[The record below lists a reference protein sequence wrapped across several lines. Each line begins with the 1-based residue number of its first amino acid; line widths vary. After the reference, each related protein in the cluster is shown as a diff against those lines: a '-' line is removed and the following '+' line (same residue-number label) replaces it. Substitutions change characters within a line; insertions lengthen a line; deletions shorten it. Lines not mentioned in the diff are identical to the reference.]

1 MAKKVD
7 SFPISAKWVYIYSLS
22 GVNLKATNGQIFS
35 LPSGFFALSR
45 DEIQKFFTNNYI
57 TVEYDDEDVGFTL
70 FCYDFAVV
78 GIQPASDITMA
89 GLVQVSSDTNLQV
102 KKIVGSNDEI
112 KALVDSIS
120 GALSS
125 LSGVVSD
132 TDTKVDVIGGNTT
145 AANALLS
152 DLKDELIKVYTVC
165 ETIANADPDTVLVEM
180 DENVGKIY
188 DNTVAGNS
196 LLTDLKTALGS
207 LSSTVVV
214 INSMLANIDSHAS
227 NIDVAIDAIGGN
239 TTAANSLLQNIK
251 DEITKAYTACESLI
265 AGQGVENSSLSA
277 IDGNLDTLNTSVSS
291 INTFVDAIGGNTTAA
306 NSLLSDLKDELTK
319 VYTVCQSI
327 LEKGVDSTVTDIDTK
342 VDAIGASVVA
352 LNTTASG
359 SKDELTKIYTACQ
372 TITTNQGSIS
382 SVLAGLDT
390 KVDAIG
396 ASIVAMNTTVSNIHT
411 ELLNIG
417 VTEDNIL
424 SGVNAISQ
432 KCDSILDSFVGSV
445 SCASFLRVGS
455 VYVPS
460 GGSYDAFM
468 FSSSP
473 VLSAGDGF
481 SIRAAVRGDEISDVG
496 IVGSLSDD
504 DYRLTY
510 TFMPV
515 FCNAFGVPLSVGV
528 PSGFIASTPSKLNC
542 GFLFYWFDNVEDT
555 DGAPSMKYYGF
566 DVSNVCSSVSV
577 DILSSGAIRLRF
589 YLNRVITEVNGYD
602 LGSSVDLTHCH
613 YFGTSSTSSLMWP
626 KYLSNLYFQLD
637 FVKSV

>member
-112 KALVDSIS
+112 KALVDTIS
-120 GALSS
+120 GVLSS

-152 DLKDELIKVYTVC
+152 DLKTELTRVYTVC
-165 ETIANADPDTVLVEM
+165 ETIANADPDTVLVEI
-180 DENVGKIY
+180 DENIGKIQ
-188 DNTVAGNS
+188 DNTLVGNS

-207 LSSTVVV
+207 LASVVTV
-214 INSMLANIDSHAS
+214 INSLVSNLDYHAS
-227 NIDVAIDAIGGN
+227 NLDTAVDAIGGN

-265 AGQGVENSSLSA
+265 AGQGVGNSSLSA

-291 INTFVDAIGGNTTAA
+291 INTFVDAIGANSTAA

-359 SKDELTKIYTACQ
+359 SKDELIKIYTACQ
-372 TITTNQGSIS
+372 TITTNQAAIS
-382 SVLAGLDT
+382 TALAGLDT
-390 KVDAIG
+390 KVDVIG

-411 ELLNIG
+411 EILNVG

-445 SCASFLRVGS
+445 NCASFLRVGS

-460 GGSYDAFM
+460 AGSYDAFM

-473 VLSAGDGF
+473 VLSSGDGF
-481 SIRAAVRGDEISDVG
+481 SIRATVRGDEISDVG

-528 PSGFIASTPSKLNC
+528 PSGFTVSTPSKLNC

-566 DVSNVCSSVSV
+566 DVSNVCSSVSA
-577 DILSSGAIRLRF
+577 DILSSGAIRLKF